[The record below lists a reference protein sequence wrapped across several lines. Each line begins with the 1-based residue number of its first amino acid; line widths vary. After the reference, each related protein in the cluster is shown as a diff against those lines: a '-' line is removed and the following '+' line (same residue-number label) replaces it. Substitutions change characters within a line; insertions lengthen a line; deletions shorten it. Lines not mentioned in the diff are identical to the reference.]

1 MGKKN
6 RNSKSPHG
14 APPAFPKFADS
25 RQALAWWCGKLRVG
39 FPAPGA
45 AEHLAALADTAG
57 DETLRQKF
65 EVLARIAGRV
75 VQQAGRLSDVPGA
88 LSAFSAEPETGR
100 LFIASATG
108 GITCIERNSGK
119 SLWKIETERAF
130 QVGGLASFEGTL
142 FYTDSW
148 RDRLYAVCCQ
158 TGRQRW
164 SVDKATND
172 TPLLC
177 PAGITLARRNG
188 DHHLLLCDSGNHRVC
203 SFSLDGDPLST
214 WGRRGLERE
223 QIAHIHSAPEGTA
236 VPPYFEYPSGIT
248 VVGEPDGEKT
258 VFVWDSGNG
267 RLVLLDSELTPVHTV
282 RIVPGG
288 EIIPRL
294 AGQVSAL
301 EGPSGA
307 VIVVIDDAQR
317 TLSVRGPCGETLL
330 SIDLT
335 RLMKSPWRKLELF
348 RLDCGGCADDGI
360 LLLSSSGGVW
370 RIPLETLDTA
380 RLSTDLLKLFPEES
394 RMVLG
399 HSLLANG
406 ELGSTWREISPV
418 LDHNALVRDLF
429 RDCDLLSDEFSLTV
443 GRLEALVDSLRGQS
457 MDDDASALE
466 QALLV
471 QLEELRTATLDRLL
485 RLSRPSPGEVER
497 WSDAHAEVD
506 MEFFQSRGRKSSA
519 ELTRDDDLEQVR
531 ELRPSIRRQAW
542 QLRRVH
548 RRLASRRGSGWV
560 AGIAVGLLD
569 ELEAN
574 LDKRVDVI
582 AVAAAA
588 LEYERDPQRVAREEI
603 QAAHTAALSVSTL
616 EGAAVELAAEF
627 VRLTRELPE
636 TLDSGMTEKVKTLI
650 GKAGGLECREIL
662 RDAAGGPPDQTA
674 TGGKLQHSPLF
685 EQGISA
691 QLRVL
696 VENMVSYLAKVQNG
710 GSSGGRFG
718 RVLGRQRNLFALKAS
733 VLSNF
738 RRPGEDCLA
747 ALEQARTMAGDA
759 WQANRQLRLTE
770 PSAEKQQ

>member
-6 RNSKSPHG
+6 RNSKSLHG
-14 APPAFPKFADS
+14 ASPAFPEFADS

-45 AEHLAALADTAG
+45 AEHLAALADAAG

-65 EVLARIAGRV
+65 DVLARIAGRAV
-75 VQQAGRLSDVPGA
+75 EQAGRLIDVPGA
-88 LSAFSAEPETGR
+88 LSAFATERENGR

-119 SLWKIETERAF
+119 SLWKIEPEKAF
-130 QVGGLASFEGTL
+130 QVGGLATFKGTL

-164 SVDKATND
+164 SVDKAAND
-172 TPLLC
+172 SPLLC
-177 PAGITLARRNG
+177 PAGITLARRG
-188 DHHLLLCDSGNHRVC
+188 DGHHLLLCDSGNHRVC

-214 WGRRGLERE
+214 QGRRGLERE
-223 QIAHIHSAPEGTA
+223 RIAHIHSAPEGTA

-248 VVGEPDGEKT
+248 VATEHDGEET

-267 RLVLLDSELTPVHTV
+267 RLVLLSSELTPVHTV

-288 EIIPRL
+288 EIVSRL
-294 AGQVSAL
+294 AGQVAVL
-301 EGPSGA
+301 DGPAGA

-317 TLSVRGPCGETLL
+317 TLSVREPDGETLL

-335 RLMKSPWRKLELF
+335 GLMKSPWRKLELF
-348 RLDCGGCADDGI
+348 RLDCGGCSDDGI

-370 RIPLETLDTA
+370 RIPLETLNTA
-380 RLSTDLLKLFPEES
+380 RLSADLLKLYPEDS
-394 RMVLG
+394 RIVLA
-399 HSLLANG
+399 HAWLANG
-406 ELGSTWREISPV
+406 NLGSAWRDVSPV
-418 LDHNALVRDLF
+418 LDHNALVRVLF

-443 GRLEALVDSLRGQS
+443 ERLEALVHSLRRQS

-466 QALLV
+466 QALLSR
-471 QLEELRTATLDRLL
+471 LEEFRTAALDELL
-485 RLSRPSPGEVER
+485 RLSRPSPGEIER

-519 ELTRDDDLEQVR
+519 ELARDDDLEQVR

-542 QLRRVH
+542 QLRALH
-548 RRLASRRGSGWV
+548 RLLASRRNSGWI
-560 AGIAVGLLD
+560 AGIAAGLLD
-569 ELEAN
+569 ELGTN
-574 LDKRVDVI
+574 LDKRVGVI

-588 LEYERDPQRVAREEI
+588 LQYERDPQRVAREEI
-603 QAAHTAALSVSTL
+603 QAAHAVLLSVSML
-616 EGAAVELAAEF
+616 EDVAVELAAEF

-636 TLDSGMTEKVKTLI
+636 VLDSGMTEKVKTLI

-662 RDAAGGPPDQTA
+662 CDVAGKLPDQTA
-674 TGGKLQHSPLF
+674 PAGQLQHSSLF
-685 EQGISA
+685 EQGVSE
-691 QLRVL
+691 QLQML
-696 VENMVSYLAKVQNG
+696 VENMVSYLAKVQNN
-710 GSSGGRFG
+710 GSSGGQFG

-738 RRPGEDCLA
+738 RRPGEECLA
-747 ALEQARTMAGDA
+747 LLEQARTVAGDA

-770 PSAEKQQ
+770 PQVEKKR